1 MVFFWSGKVSSFLVA
16 LNRPDR
22 WGLSVL
28 CEWTNL
34 RCHRR
39 GSREGAQQF
48 CSGYFYSEQFHPPFP
63 IGLTAHQCAGE
74 SKSVC
79 CVSDWREQV
88 LFRFFSPTF
97 VFALGFFSP
106 FVLIKEG
113 SGMCPVCTV
122 YYRHRPAGT
131 LVLLGFPAP
140 VPGSTLIPSDLAW
153 QRQEVQKKGGH
164 CSRKVRAKVEKQH
177 VEIFSYLIK
186 TQNASV
192 SIFPALALASFLSL
206 KNHLPR
212 TPHLAWWQP

>member
-1 MVFFWSGKVSSFLVA
+1 MSGQIWDATGGEAGRGHNSSALVISTPNNFIHLSQSALLLTSVQERASPCVVWVTEGNRFCLDFFPPLLFL
-16 LNRPDR
+16 L
-22 WGLSVL
+22 W
-28 CEWTNL
+28 
-34 RCHRR
+34 
-39 GSREGAQQF
+39 
-48 CSGYFYSEQFHPPFP
+48 
-63 IGLTAHQCAGE
+63 
-74 SKSVC
+74 
-79 CVSDWREQV
+79 
-88 LFRFFSPTF
+88 
-97 VFALGFFSP
+97 GFFPP